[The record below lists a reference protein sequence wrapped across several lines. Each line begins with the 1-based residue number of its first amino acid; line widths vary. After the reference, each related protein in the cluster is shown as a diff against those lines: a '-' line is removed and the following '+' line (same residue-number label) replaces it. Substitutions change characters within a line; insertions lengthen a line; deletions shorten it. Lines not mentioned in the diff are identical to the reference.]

1 MCVSFLSLSLWFG
14 GGVTFSSLLSF
25 FGFLDVFFPQE
36 LPETSSKSRSLSLAC
51 CRGSLSTRTLF
62 ARREDR
68 QTLFAQRER
77 EREFLA
83 AEEEFSRERRDERR
97 DEEER
102 NVLCWRCRLRRVTK
116 CYAERWCPPRRRRR
130 SEKSCCSGL
139 VSSKRLCFL
148 LRLQMMTRGRREDER
163 RRRNH
168 RRYQRRHLYLLLR
181 RRQHHRH
188 RKSFLQRT
196 ILKELGTFFLFQTF
210 SKRTRKSSPSAAFRS
225 RARWDTVS

>member
-1 MCVSFLSLSLWFG
+1 MNSRVCLVSLSLSLVWWCCY
-14 GGVTFSSLLSF
+14 F
-25 FGFLDVFFPQE
+25 FVVAFFLCFLDGFFPKSCRNVVKVSFSFSRVVVVLLAHALYLRAE
-36 LPETSSKSRSLSLAC
+36 KTDRHSS
-51 CRGSLSTRTLF
+51 
-62 ARREDR
+62 RREK
-68 QTLFAQRER
+68 

-83 AEEEFSRERRDERR
+83 AEEFSRERRDERR

-102 NVLCWRCRLRRVTK
+102 NVLCWCRLRRVTK

-188 RKSFLQRT
+188 RKSSLQRT

>member
-1 MCVSFLSLSLWFG
+1 MRVFLSSHLSGLVVLLLFSRCF
-14 GGVTFSSLLSF
+14 FSSGFSL
-25 FGFLDVFFPQE
+25 FGRFFPNTQ
-36 LPETSSKSRSLSLAC
+36 KAKRRQSLVLFLAC
-51 CRGSLSTRTLF
+51 CRGSFSTRTLF
-62 ARREDR
+62 ARTDR
-68 QTLFAQRER
+68 QTRARRKRER
-77 EREFLA
+77 VFGGRRRVFERETRL
-83 AEEEFSRERRDERR
+83 ERR

-102 NVLCWRCRLRRVTK
+102 NVLCWCRLRRVTK

-188 RKSFLQRT
+188 RKSSLQRT
-196 ILKELGTFFLFQTF
+196 ILKELVKFFLFQTF